1 MIRFSLFISISP
13 IFSSL
18 NSIYGKETSRILP
31 DDDFL
36 GMPNALILMALL
48 YASVDCFYMIFS
60 IAVVIFFIFA
70 ADIVDNV
77 ISSISKVS
85 STLFP
90 SVLILAE

>member
-1 MIRFSLFISISP
+1 
-13 IFSSL
+13 
-18 NSIYGKETSRILP
+18 
-31 DDDFL
+31 
-36 GMPNALILMALL
+36 MALL
-48 YASVDCFYMIFS
+48 YASVDCIYMIFS
-60 IAVVIFFIFA
+60 IALVIFFIFA